1 MLSGDSDIYMLTSLL
16 EYFLFA
22 VRFQKL
28 LRKLLGRFICLGV
41 PVSCSLPP
49 SASAGAGV
57 YSRKQPKLGKRK
69 AEYVEA
75 LFYINAKLINCR
87 IWNHDPRPV
96 DIEPL
101 HPELG
106 SPSSIPTG
114 LAGIQCPRRKA
125 VLRFLGRNAKRTGV
139 GLCEYHMYTFSIR
152 QEGQGANPQ
161 EKSASV
167 TPDPC

>member
-1 MLSGDSDIYMLTSLL
+1 MKSDDRWPGPAKQRQ
-16 EYFLFA
+16 YFLFA

-139 GLCEYHMYTFSIR
+139 GLCEYHIVSDTRPLLNACETHPALRIHSLS
-152 QEGQGANPQ
+152 G
-161 EKSASV
+161 
-167 TPDPC
+167 C